1 MLNLPCLEDHCASI
15 AADLSEFGWSC
26 CPQFLPAAP
35 VTALAHELQSH
46 WEEGAFRAAGVG
58 IGPALQVRPEIRRD
72 HVHWLEETPQT
83 AAEQPYFMALEALR
97 KAINQRLYLGLF
109 GFEGH
114 MTLYPPGSFYRKHL
128 DQFQAVAHRKVS
140 TILYLN
146 QDLNQDWR
154 AEGGGQL
161 RLYLD
166 ESDSGEYRDVL
177 PQGGT
182 LVCFLSD
189 RFYHEVLP
197 TQRERMSITG
207 WFKGRV

>member
-1 MLNLPCLEDHCASI
+1 MLNHLSLEALCARI
-15 AADLSEFGWSC
+15 AIDLDEFGWSC
-26 CPQFLPAAP
+26 CPHFLPTANVA
-35 VTALAHELQSH
+35 ALAIELQSH

-58 IGPALQVRPEIRRD
+58 AGPELRVRPDIRRD

-83 AAEQPYFMALEALR
+83 TAEQPYFSALEALR
-97 KAINQRLYLGLF
+97 QAINQRLYLGLL
-109 GFEGH
+109 GIEGH

-146 QDLNQDWR
+146 PAWHS
-154 AEGGGQL
+154 EEGGQL
-161 RLYLD
+161 RLYMD
-166 ESDSGEYRDVL
+166 TSDSGEYRDIL
-177 PQGGT
+177 PRGGT
-182 LVCFLSD
+182 LVSFLSD

-197 TQRERMSITG
+197 TQRERMSITS